1 MLYQV
6 TISRMGCVEYIA
18 CVGADSAL
26 EAINRVEETFVKRTF
41 LTAGKEGC
49 YVAVTWSGYEFEARQ
64 LEEPGH
70 LLYLEP
76 RHSIELPLACM
87 VEG

>member
-6 TISRMGCVEYIA
+6 IISRMGCVEYIA

-26 EAINRVEETFVKRTF
+26 EAIDRVEDTFAKRTF
-41 LTAGKEGC
+41 LASAKEGC
-49 YVAVTWSGYEFEARQ
+49 YVAVTWSGYEFEARR
-64 LEEPGH
+64 LEEPRH
-70 LLYLEP
+70 FLYVEP